1 MQQLLGYAPHT
12 RCELANLFCFSI
24 GTHVQMGGAKQ
35 QNALLSYIQIVTKV
49 HENYLENTH
58 SNSHEEI

>member
-24 GTHVQMGGAKQ
+24 GTHAQMGGAKQ
-35 QNALLSYIQIVTKV
+35 QNALLGYIQIVTKV
-49 HENYLENTH
+49 HEN
-58 SNSHEEI
+58 